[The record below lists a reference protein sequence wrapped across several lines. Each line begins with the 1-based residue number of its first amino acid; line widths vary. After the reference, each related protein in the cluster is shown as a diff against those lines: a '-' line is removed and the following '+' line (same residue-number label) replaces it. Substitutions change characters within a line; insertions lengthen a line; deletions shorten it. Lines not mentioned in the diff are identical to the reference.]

1 MLEVNYTS
9 KINKLIFLKKRERSD
24 VVTRGSG
31 GRENGIK
38 MVKRYKTPVKN
49 SVSAG
54 DVMYDMIKTTYTAVC
69 YKAVESKS
77 CEFSSQGKSVFFFL

>member
-1 MLEVNYTS
+1 M
-9 KINKLIFLKKRERSD
+9 
-24 VVTRGSG
+24 VTRGSG
-31 GRENGIK
+31 GRENGRK

-77 CEFSSQGKSVFFFL
+77 

>member
-1 MLEVNYTS
+1 M
-9 KINKLIFLKKRERSD
+9 
-24 VVTRGSG
+24 VTRGSG

-54 DVMYDMIKTTYTAVC
+54 DVMYVVKQISDTRHDERQM
-69 YKAVESKS
+69 E
-77 CEFSSQGKSVFFFL
+77 